1 MKVTK
6 QDILQNSNLTEEE
19 KQIILLKVEE
29 SRKLDEFLNENNI
42 STAVY
47 RPSKKRGKNGK

>member
-1 MKVTK
+1 MKATK

-29 SRKLDEFLNENNI
+29 SRKLDEFLNANNI